1 MTKDNYT
8 GKDGLTEVDME
19 VEDSRIVTWYCL
31 QCPCGKFSKEACNRD
46 GEISLTNC
54 PRSDRHSF
62 VYYNPKTGECYE
74 KDLTKPQKQPTT
86 CEIQV
91 MSTYLQTSLTLKDL
105 LVIPQGWTLE
115 IETNDD
121 YDDYLNLDMEIDL
134 HRIPDQQSYDQWEHE
149 KLGEKRRQE
158 RENEVAHLR
167 ARLKQLTGEDA

>member
-1 MTKDNYT
+1 MKDNYT
-8 GKDGLTEVDME
+8 AKDGLTEVDME

-105 LVIPQGWTLE
+105 LDRKSTR
-115 IETNDD
+115 
-121 YDDYLNLDMEIDL
+121 LNSSHQI
-134 HRIPDQQSYDQWEHE
+134 ISYAVFCF
-149 KLGEKRRQE
+149 KK
-158 RENEVAHLR
+158 
-167 ARLKQLTGEDA
+167 KT